1 MYFDICSPLFEV
13 KFLISEL
20 TTFKWKQSSAKAMK
34 KSDSNFCLRW
44 GDYFDQGLG
53 AEGISSVNAKR
64 EGRTLRQK
72 KKQHKAWCLDAAPR
86 RLVWLDRPGPGGE
99 EWGCEDVTGVRWFA
113 DGLVAKLC
121 LTLVTPW
128 TVACQAPLSME
139 FSRQEYWSGLPFS
152 SPRDLPDPGIERR
165 PPALQ
170 TGGLVW
176 FFPPF

>member
-64 EGRTLRQK
+64 EGRTL
-72 KKQHKAWCLDAAPR
+72 HHYAP
-86 RLVWLDRPGPGGE
+86 
-99 EWGCEDVTGVRWFA
+99 
-113 DGLVAKLC
+113 
-121 LTLVTPW
+121 
-128 TVACQAPLSME
+128 
-139 FSRQEYWSGLPFS
+139 
-152 SPRDLPDPGIERR
+152 
-165 PPALQ
+165 
-170 TGGLVW
+170 
-176 FFPPF
+176 